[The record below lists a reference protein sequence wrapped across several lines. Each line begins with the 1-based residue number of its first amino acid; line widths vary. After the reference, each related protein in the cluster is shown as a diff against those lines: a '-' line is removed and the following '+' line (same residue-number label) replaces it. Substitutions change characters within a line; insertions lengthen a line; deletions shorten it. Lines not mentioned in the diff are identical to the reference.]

1 MIWTLLIIYT
11 ELKKKTMKILSDIDS
26 IRCIFMSKYYLFN
39 FNNGS
44 RVNASRH
51 VTAAVSEKIIKK

>member
-1 MIWTLLIIYT
+1 
-11 ELKKKTMKILSDIDS
+11 
-26 IRCIFMSKYYLFN
+26 MSKYYLFN

-51 VTAAVSEKIIKK
+51 VTAAVSEKIIKNE